1 MPGGVGGGWK
11 RGAWVENW
19 VVLGMTRFTVLG
31 REGEEYVRESER
43 QSGDREGKRKRKR
56 KCEQTSD

>member
-1 MPGGVGGGWK
+1 M
-11 RGAWVENW
+11 ENW

-31 REGEEYVRESER
+31 GEGEEYVRESER